1 MRKHAAALLVLALV
15 AAPLAS
21 ARAADEPVYAVEEP
35 TAPQPA
41 PEPPDD
47 GKPDSRHG
55 PIRRAGDIGMLLNPA
70 AGALIALSEDDPDG
84 LRQLARGC
92 GITVAA
98 TSLLKLIFDRTWL
111 GERPDGD
118 RRSFPSGHTSGAMC
132 GAAFVHYRY
141 QENKYTVPLAGVGT
155 FVGYSR
161 MWARKHHLRDVVA
174 GTVLAMAV
182 ANNTTHH
189 RSGRE
194 ERPRRGTPVPMSSL
208 SELESAPEVQGAH
221 LLLFESA
228 PGDPDAALALD
239 TREPGMRGGLALGT
253 RGADGRDADPQMY
266 LGLRFD
272 GVF

>member
-1 MRKHAAALLVLALV
+1 V
-15 AAPLAS
+15 AAPAPS
-21 ARAADEPVYAVEEP
+21 ARAQE
-35 TAPQPA
+35 PA
-41 PEPPDD
+41 PAPPPVEPGDD

-55 PIRRAGDIGMLLNPA
+55 PIRRAGDYGGILNPVA
-70 AGALIALSEDDPDG
+70 AGVIALSEDDPDG

-92 GITVAA
+92 GVTVAA

-141 QENKYTVPLAGVGT
+141 QDNKYTVPLGSVGV

-161 MWARKHHLRDVVA
+161 MWARKHHLRDVIA
-174 GTVLAMAV
+174 GTALAFAV
-182 ANNTTHH
+182 AHNATHH
-189 RSGRE
+189 RSGNE
-194 ERPRRGTPVPMSSL
+194 EGRRPPSPVPSL
-208 SELESAPEVQGAH
+208 SPSLSPSLAFAAPDVSGPH
-221 LLLFESA
+221 LLLFERGG
-228 PGDPDAALALD
+228 GDPAAELALD
-239 TREPGMRGGLALGT
+239 TLEPGVRGGLALGT
-253 RGADGRDADPQMY
+253 RRAPESEAQLY